1 MRRLR
6 PDANLITVKR
16 GSASKRIKLKPV
28 LVDELPRNAL
38 PTRADLKRLN
48 KLADKVDAGKAK
60 IRYLDV

>member
-1 MRRLR
+1 MRLLH
-6 PDANLITVKR
+6 PDATLIAVKR
-16 GSASKRIKLKPV
+16 GSASKRFKLKPV